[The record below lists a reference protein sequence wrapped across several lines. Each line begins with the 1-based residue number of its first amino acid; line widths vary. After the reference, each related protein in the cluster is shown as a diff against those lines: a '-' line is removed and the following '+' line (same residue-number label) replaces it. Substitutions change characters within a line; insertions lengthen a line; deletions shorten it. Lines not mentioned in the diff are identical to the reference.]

1 MILIVDNFDSFTWNL
16 TDYIEQTGEEILLVR
31 NTVCPEDSFSEKIKG
46 VVLSPG
52 PGKPEDAGFLL
63 NYVRYYEKRKP
74 VLGICLGHQAIA
86 QLYGSAIGKA
96 PHPSHGKIS
105 EIHLDTS
112 HYLFTG
118 LPQKINVV
126 RYHSLIAEKLPDN
139 LRIICQT
146 ENLIMG
152 VSHTEY
158 PVCGIQFHPEAYLTD
173 YGQTIIQN
181 WISFVNR

>member
-16 TDYIEQTGEEILLVR
+16 TDYIEQTGEKTLLVR
-31 NTVCPEDSFSEKIKG
+31 NTVRPEDSFSDKIKG

-86 QLYGSAIGKA
+86 QFYGSAIGKA
-96 PHPSHGKIS
+96 PQPSHGKVS
-105 EIHLDTS
+105 EVSLDTS
-112 HYLFTG
+112 HYLFLN
-118 LPQKINVV
+118 LPKKINVV
-126 RYHSLIAEKLPDN
+126 RYHSLIVEKLPEN
-139 LRIICQT
+139 LQITCQIN
-146 ENLIMG
+146 NLIMG
-152 VSHTEY
+152 LSHPKY

-173 YGQTIIQN
+173 YGRKIIQN
-181 WISFVNR
+181 WISFVNQ